1 MWVVGVTRTSNA
13 LGLTEEEAA
22 AMPAG
27 ELAAKEAAFADV
39 LRSAGAHYVLHSV
52 AELPGLVP
60 AVEERLRQGQ
70 RPW

>member
-1 MWVVGVTRTSNA
+1 MNIERVWAVWYSATGNTDKAVNTV
-13 LGLTEEEAA
+13 
-22 AMPAG
+22 AG